1 MILGISSY
9 LLAISSTWGCYFATV
24 KFIFVDDSPAQYQY
38 PEIDKMG
45 VGLFSYEDITAAS
58 DLTCKLYSK
67 AQMNS
72 FDTGFKVARTC
83 GILANILIGLSM
95 IFLVCLSCTV
105 VRKSTLR
112 VAGAMLILGGILEG
126 LTFVLYASEVLCE
139 TCELFFG
146 SGLALMC
153 SLVTILNGIITC
165 RIPEV
170 FIEEIDDEFD
180 VQYDEEVMKPTSYY
194 DSGSGEGEEDGHSV
208 GVSSQASE
216 DSQDLQHSE
225 RSERSLAV
233 QIQSQTAT
241 RQIVKTIVNSDGSR
255 AIEQTTFHDNDDD
268 LVGEK
273 YQKYH

>member
-1 MILGISSY
+1 MYAMILGISSY

-112 VAGAMLILGGILEG
+112 IAGAMLILGGILEG

-170 FIEEIDDEFD
+170 FIQEIDGPFD
-180 VQYDEEVMKPTSYY
+180 VEYDEEVMKPTSYY
-194 DSGSGEGEEDGHSV
+194 SAEDDDDQSV
-208 GVSSQASE
+208 GASSQASE
-216 DSQDLQHSE
+216 ESQDSQHSE
-225 RSERSLAV
+225 RSQRSLTV
-233 QIQSQTAT
+233 QIQSQSGT

-255 AIEQTTFHDNDDD
+255 AIEQTTFLDNDDD

-273 YQKYH
+273 YH